1 MLETHFF
8 STAVNKPIYCKIAS
22 ALMLGAVSMVI
33 MTDAYG
39 KGEFADALGVSG
51 QCTLCHTSPDGGLAT
66 LKPAAR
72 TAFDEGG
79 IKPGLENFLKSLVT
93 DAKPQ
98 ILPIDNEWNAQ
109 IGELPLSIPL
119 IINDEEKSGFVM
131 ELAGVAPSL
140 APKSFSFSKLYLEA
154 TKKRPTIDFKWTPA
168 SKQRITKYTV
178 SFRAN
183 ETIDNGSK
191 QFSNLV
197 KTTIFLWPA
206 RPVSSKNVIERFVVS
221 SAKWGANK
229 MTLTGNIVFK
239 KSATTAART
248 TALKTL
254 RLNLKSNN
262 GVVTGSPV
270 LLTPN
275 VKTGVW
281 TKTFALTGAQ
291 VPCLVKAEYEKLMVA
306 RTVKSAPATCKK

>member
-8 STAVNKPIYCKIAS
+8 STTANKSIYRKIAS
-22 ALMLGAVSMVI
+22 ALMAAVSIATMADV
-33 MTDAYG
+33 YG
-39 KGEFADALGVSG
+39 KGEFADELGVSG

-72 TAFDEGG
+72 AAFDEGG
-79 IKPGLENFLKSLVT
+79 IKPGLENFLNSLVT

-131 ELAGVAPSL
+131 ELAGVTPSL

-154 TKKRPTIDFKWTPA
+154 AKKRPTIDFKWIPI
-168 SKQRITKYTV
+168 SKQKITKYTV

-183 ETIDNGSK
+183 EIIDNGSK

-206 RPVSSKNVIERFVVS
+206 RPVSSKNVIERFAVS
-221 SAKWGANK
+221 TAKWGANK
-229 MTLTGNIVFK
+229 MTLTGNIAYK
-239 KSATTAART
+239 KSATAPARA

-262 GVVTGSPV
+262 GIVVGTSV

-275 VKTGVW
+275 PKTGVW

-306 RTVKSAPATCKK
+306 RTVRSAPATCKK